1 MPTTSTAIA
10 EEEEGE
16 VLLALRVR
24 RALGAIEVRKEEQVE
39 GWMAGRDLRDLR
51 GLRGLRGQSI
61 RKLCWIW
68 PAQSGI
74 SWEGAARP
82 RNPRPR
88 HPIRR

>member
-1 MPTTSTAIA
+1 MTSTAIA
-10 EEEEGE
+10 EEEGE

-51 GLRGLRGQSI
+51 GLRGQSI
-61 RKLCWIW
+61 RKLCWTW

-74 SWEGAARP
+74 SWEGAVRP
-82 RNPRPR
+82 SNPRPR

>member
-1 MPTTSTAIA
+1 MTSTAIA
-10 EEEEGE
+10 EEEGE
-16 VLLALRVR
+16 VVLALRVR

-51 GLRGLRGQSI
+51 GLRGQSI
-61 RKLCWIW
+61 SKLCWIS
-68 PAQSGI
+68 PEQSGI
-74 SWEGAARP
+74 SWQGAARP